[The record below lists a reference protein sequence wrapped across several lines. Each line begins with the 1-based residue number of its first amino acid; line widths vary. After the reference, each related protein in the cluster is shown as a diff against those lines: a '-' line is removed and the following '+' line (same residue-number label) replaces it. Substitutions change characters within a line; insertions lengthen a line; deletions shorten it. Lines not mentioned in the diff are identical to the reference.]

1 MVTNLFQGIC
11 LQSGIDIELKQYG
24 VKLHQPTILE
34 IALFGEEEFFYSLR
48 LFFGGSLKKIRSSL
62 ADSMIGEEEKELIL
76 NLSDAKILK
85 IAYEVV
91 QSESHSITGF
101 FRLAFPEFELLV
113 KHEYLFLV
121 RRDNPFILIL
131 NEEFLDNLKEIWN
144 EIYCVPVLLKEKVE
158 LKPVSEKAKKIAE
171 KIAKSREN
179 ESSLE
184 PEKLS
189 SVFGYY
195 MSKLSTISKTISIKD
210 SVNLTVYQLLD
221 QFSQNL
227 ALLEHETG
235 VAAAIAG
242 SKGEIKDWL
251 KDDNINQ

>member
-1 MVTNLFQGIC
+1 MPTKLFQGIC
-11 LQSGIDIELKQYG
+11 LQSGIEIELKQYG

-48 LFFGGSLKKIRSSL
+48 LLFGGNLKKIQSSL
-62 ADSMIGEEEKELIL
+62 ADSIIGEEEKELIL
-76 NLSDAKILK
+76 GLSDAKLLK

-91 QSESHSITGF
+91 QTETRTISNF
-101 FRLAFPEFELLV
+101 FKLAFPDFEILV
-113 KHEYLFLV
+113 KHDYLFLV
-121 RRDNPFILIL
+121 NREKSFILIL
-131 NEEFLDNLKEIWN
+131 NEEFLESLKEVWN

-158 LKPVSEKAKKIAE
+158 LKPSSDKAKKIAA
-171 KIAKSREN
+171 KIAKSREHD
-179 ESSLE
+179 SSLE

-227 ALLEHETG
+227 ALLEHQTG